1 MKTSTK
7 MIEGKVDD
15 MLQAWESD
23 CPGQAFAD
31 MTLEQCKQELQSYF
45 DARAK
50 FAAANVAWEAA
61 RQARNTAYARALEL
75 VKSIVN
81 SVKGHPKFGENSAV
95 YTAMGYVPTSQ
106 RSSGLTRKRDA
117 ATTKSPPSEV
127 S

>member
-7 MIEGKVDD
+7 MIEGKVDG
-15 MLQAWESD
+15 MLQGWESE
-23 CPGQAFAD
+23 CPGQTFAEV
-31 MTLEQCKQELQSYF
+31 TLEQCKQELQAYF
-45 DARAK
+45 DAKAK

-61 RQARNTAYARALEL
+61 RQARNTAYAKALEL
-75 VKSIVN
+75 VKGIVN

-106 RSSGLTRKRDA
+106 RSSGLTRKREA
-117 ATTKSPPSEV
+117 ATAKPATSEV